1 MSNACWISEM
11 SLTSTP
17 LFCIPANSS
26 HSLPKPQLPTFL
38 PASCAGAV
46 MFLSLNEI
54 CVVALRSKICA
65 TLVILA
71 PCSIEPSTLGTQE
84 IA

>member
-1 MSNACWISEM
+1 M
-11 SLTSTP
+11 
-17 LFCIPANSS
+17 PANSS

-38 PASCAGAV
+38 PAKSATGS

-54 CVVALRSKICA
+54 CGCRVRSKICA

-71 PCSIEPSTLGTQE
+71 PFSIEPSTFGTQE

>member
-1 MSNACWISEM
+1 MSSMPTPACCM
-11 SLTSTP
+11 
-17 LFCIPANSS
+17 PAKSS

-38 PASCAGAV
+38 PSRSAGSVMPAS
-46 MFLSLNEI
+46 LKEI
-54 CVVALRSKICA
+54 WVVALRSKIWA
-65 TLVILA
+65 TSVIAA

>member
-1 MSNACWISEM
+1 MSSRV
-11 SLTSTP
+11 TP
-17 LFCIPANSS
+17 SCCMPAKSS

-38 PASCAGAV
+38 PAKSAGEV
-46 MFLSLNEI
+46 MPASLNETPR
-54 CVVALRSKICA
+54 VPLRSKICA
-65 TLVILA
+65 TSVMPA